1 MNWTCMLVLFTFCLT
16 LIDAA
21 KLSDEEYSD
30 DDYYYDNDN
39 EKDTDKDRDSGE
51 NVERRISDVEQ

>member
-1 MNWTCMLVLFTFCLT
+1 

-30 DDYYYDNDN
+30 DDYYYDN

-51 NVERRISDVEQ
+51 NVERRISDVD

>member
-1 MNWTCMLVLFTFCLT
+1 

-39 EKDTDKDRDSGE
+39 EKDDTDKDRDSGE
-51 NVERRISDVEQ
+51 NVERRISDVER